1 MDPNQNLTLFLFPTN
16 TLKFIPWKFALV
28 FLWLK
33 IWIIIDGCV
42 LTLNNKYGLFS
53 FVASTICLLWHLEVD
68 VGRKASVSI
77 SSSPLIV
84 SCCYPSICSWSTV
97 RMSGTREEKLFPEP
111 ALLQDGEMFKSN
123 CLLIRLV

>member
-53 FVASTICLLWHLEVD
+53 FVVSGQYDLLAVAFG
-68 VGRKASVSI
+68 GRCGQKGLCFY
-77 SSSPLIV
+77 LIL
-84 SCCYPSICSWSTV
+84 PSDC
-97 RMSGTREEKLFPEP
+97 
-111 ALLQDGEMFKSN
+111 
-123 CLLIRLV
+123 